1 MYLLDTNIISEV
13 AKNPT
18 GLAARRFASE
28 PRDVLCT
35 SVVVSAEVMFGLRNG
50 AVARQTSRAML
61 AVLDYL
67 SIYALE
73 PKVAEAYAE
82 VRTAMKRIGLSITP
96 NDFFIAAHAM
106 TIDATLVTADQ
117 AFRFVPGLKVEN
129 WLRDAPAGEG

>member
-1 MYLLDTNIISEV
+1 MLDTNIISEI
-13 AKNPT
+13 AKNPA

-28 PRDVLCT
+28 PREMLCT
-35 SVVVSAEVMFGLRNG
+35 SVIVSAEVLFGLRNG
-50 AVARQTSRAML
+50 AVAIQTSKAML

-67 SIYALE
+67 QVIALE

-82 VRTAMKRIGLSITP
+82 VRSAMKRIGLSITP

-106 TIDATLVTADQ
+106 TIGATLVTADQ
-117 AFRFVPGLKVEN
+117 AFRFVPELKVEN

>member
-1 MYLLDTNIISEV
+1 
-13 AKNPT
+13 
-18 GLAARRFASE
+18 
-28 PRDVLCT
+28 
-35 SVVVSAEVMFGLRNG
+35 
-50 AVARQTSRAML
+50 ML

-67 SIYALE
+67 QVIALE

-82 VRTAMKRIGLSITP
+82 VRSAMKRIGLSITP